1 MAFIVMVLD
10 VPSDSIA
17 QLNSKYQLDSTKQ
30 REVFLK
36 SRDLMEAIASGAVD
50 ASMQITVR
58 DTDPAVATSG
68 SGSSQISYN
77 LK

>member
-10 VPSDSIA
+10 VPADTIA
-17 QLNSKYQLDSTKQ
+17 QLNAKYQLDSTKQ
-30 REVFLK
+30 REAFLL
-36 SRDLMEAIASGAVD
+36 SRDLMDAVASGAVD
-50 ASMQITVR
+50 ASMQVTTR
-58 DTDPAVATSG
+58 DTDPSVSTSG